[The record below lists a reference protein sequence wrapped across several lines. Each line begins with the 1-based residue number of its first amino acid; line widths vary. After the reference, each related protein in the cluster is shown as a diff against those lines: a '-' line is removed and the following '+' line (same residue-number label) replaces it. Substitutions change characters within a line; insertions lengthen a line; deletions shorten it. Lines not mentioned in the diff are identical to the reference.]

1 MTASDATSMDP
12 DTTTQTPMALDGVRV
27 IDASR
32 ILAAPI
38 ATQTLGDLGADVIK
52 IERPGAGDDI
62 RRWGPPFLKDGDGN
76 DTTESAYYLGT
87 NRNKRSVTLDFTQP
101 EGRAILLELL
111 ETADVF
117 VENYKVGDLARH
129 GLAYDQIKDR
139 FPRLVYASVTGFG
152 QTGPY
157 APRPGYDL
165 LAQAMGGIM
174 SVTGDPAGQPTK
186 VGVAIA
192 DMMTGMHTTSAILA
206 ALRHRDLTGR
216 GQHIDAAL
224 LDTQVSWLMNQAM
237 NYLVGGVVPG
247 RLGNA
252 HPNVAP
258 YEVFASADGFVILGC
273 GADKQFRAFLQV
285 AGREEVADD
294 PRFAD
299 NRSRLA
305 NIDALRSELAAIF
318 ATRTTDDWVAALEAV
333 KVPCGPVNTID
344 RVFADPQVQARGM
357 ATTIQG
363 HALNPEGVPSVAY
376 PLKLSETPA
385 SYRRPP
391 PILGQHTDEVLTG
404 ELGLD
409 PAIVAKLRDAN
420 VI

>member
-1 MTASDATSMDP
+1 MTASDTEPMDA
-12 DTTTQTPMALDGVRV
+12 TPMALDGIRIV
-27 IDASR
+27 DASR
-32 ILAAPI
+32 VLAAPI

-76 DTTESAYYLGT
+76 DTTESAYYLVT

-101 EGRAILLELL
+101 EGQAILLKLL
-111 ETADVF
+111 ESADVF
-117 VENYKVGDLARH
+117 VENYKVGDLARY
-129 GLAYDQIKDR
+129 GLSYDQIKER

-174 SVTGDPAGQPTK
+174 SVTGDPTGQPTK

-192 DMMTGMHTTSAILA
+192 DMMTGMYTTSAILA

-247 RLGNA
+247 RMGNA

-258 YEVFASADGFVILGC
+258 YEVFASSDGFVILGC
-273 GADKQFRAFLQV
+273 GADRQFQAFLKV
-285 AGREEVADD
+285 AERAELAED
-294 PRFAD
+294 PRFVSNAA
-299 NRSRLA
+299 RLA
-305 NIDALRSELAAIF
+305 NIDALRAELAAIF

-333 KVPCGPVNTID
+333 SVPCGPVNTID

-357 ATTIQG
+357 ATTIPG
-363 HALNPEGVPSVAY
+363 HALTPDGVPAVAY

-385 SYRRPP
+385 TYRRPP

-409 PAIVAKLRDAN
+409 ADIVAKLRDAK

>member
-1 MTASDATSMDP
+1 MTDCDAAPMDP
-12 DTTTQTPMALDGVRV
+12 TPTSDTPMALDGIRV

-101 EGRAILLELL
+101 EGRAILFDLL

-192 DMMTGMHTTSAILA
+192 DMMTGMYTTSAILA
-206 ALRHRDLTGR
+206 ALRHRDLTGQ

-224 LDTQVSWLMNQAM
+224 LDTQVTWLMNQAM

-258 YEVFASADGFVILGC
+258 YEVFASADGFLILGC
-273 GADKQFRAFLQV
+273 GADRQFRAFLQV
-285 AGREEVADD
+285 AGHEDLADD
-294 PRFAD
+294 PRFVD

-305 NIDALRSELAAIF
+305 NIDALRTYLAAIF
-318 ATRTTDDWVAALEAV
+318 KTRTTDAWVQALEAV

-357 ATTIQG
+357 ATSIGG
-363 HALNPEGVPSVAY
+363 HALTPDAVPCVAY

-385 SYRRPP
+385 TYRRPP

-404 ELGLD
+404 ELGVD
-409 PAIVAKLRDAN
+409 PATVAKLRDAK

>member
-1 MTASDATSMDP
+1 MTD
-12 DTTTQTPMALDGVRV
+12 TPMALDGIRV

-52 IERPGAGDDI
+52 IERPETGDDI
-62 RRWGPPFLKDGDGN
+62 RRWGPPFLKDADGN
-76 DTTESAYYLGT
+76 ETTESAYYLGT
-87 NRNKRSVTLDFTQP
+87 NRNKRSITLDFTKP
-101 EGRAILLELL
+101 EGREILFQLL
-111 ETADVF
+111 QGADVF

-129 GLAYDQIKDR
+129 GLAYDQIRER
-139 FPRLVYASVTGFG
+139 FPRLVYVSVTGFG

-192 DMMTGMHTTSAILA
+192 DMMTGMYATSAILA
-206 ALRHRDLTGR
+206 ALRHRDATGR

-224 LDTQVSWLMNQAM
+224 LDTQVTWLMNQAM

-258 YEVFASADGFVILGC
+258 YEVFASADGFVIVGC
-273 GADKQFRAFLQV
+273 GSDKQFRTFLRV
-285 AGREEVADD
+285 AGREELADD
-294 PRFAD
+294 PRFAV
-299 NRSRLA
+299 NSARLA
-305 NIDALRSELAAIF
+305 NVEALRQVLGEIV
-318 ATRTTDDWVAALEAV
+318 ATRTTDDWVSALEAV

-357 ATTIQG
+357 ATRIPG
-363 HALNPEGVPSVAY
+363 HPFNPEGVPAVAY

-385 SYRRPP
+385 TYRRPP

-404 ELGLD
+404 DLGLD
-409 PAIVAKLRDAN
+409 PAEVAKLRDGM

>member
-1 MTASDATSMDP
+1 MT
-12 DTTTQTPMALDGVRV
+12 DTPPATPMALDGVRIV
-27 IDASR
+27 DASR

-52 IERPGAGDDI
+52 IERPETGDDI

-76 DTTESAYYLGT
+76 DTSESAYYLGT
-87 NRNKRSVTLDFTQP
+87 NRNKRSITLDFTRA
-101 EGRAILLELL
+101 EGREVLFKLL

-129 GLAYDQIKDR
+129 GLAYDQIRER

-192 DMMTGMHTTSAILA
+192 DMMTGMYTTSAILA

-224 LDTQVSWLMNQAM
+224 LDTQVAWLMNQAM

-258 YEVFASADGFVILGC
+258 YEVFASADGFVIVGC
-273 GADKQFRAFLQV
+273 GSDRQFRAFLTV

-294 PRFAD
+294 PRFVD
-299 NRSRLA
+299 NAARLA
-305 NIDALRSELAAIF
+305 NVEDLRRVLGEIV
-318 ATRTTDDWVAALEAV
+318 ATRATDDWVSALEAV

-357 ATTIQG
+357 AIGIPG
-363 HALNPEGVPSVAY
+363 HALTPDAVPAIAY

-385 SYRRPP
+385 TYRRPP
-391 PILGQHTDEVLTG
+391 PILGQHTEQVLT
-404 ELGLD
+404 EDIGLD
-409 PAIVAKLRDAN
+409 AAAVAKLRQEK

>member
-1 MTASDATSMDP
+1 MTDIDAAPMDP
-12 DTTTQTPMALDGVRV
+12 EPMPDAPMALDGIRV

-62 RRWGPPFLKDGDGN
+62 RRWGPPFLKDADGN

-87 NRNKRSVTLDFTQP
+87 NRNKRSITLDFTQP

-192 DMMTGMHTTSAILA
+192 DMMTGMYTTSAILA

-216 GQHIDAAL
+216 GQQIDAAL

-258 YEVFASADGFVILGC
+258 YEVFASSDGFVILGC
-273 GADKQFRAFLQV
+273 GADRQFRAFLEV
-285 AGREEVADD
+285 AGREELADD
-294 PRFAD
+294 PRFVD

-305 NIDALRSELAAIF
+305 NIEALRAELSAIF
-318 ATRTTDDWVAALEAV
+318 ATRTTDAWVAALEAV

-357 ATTIQG
+357 ATSIPG
-363 HALNPEGVPSVAY
+363 HALTPDAVPAVAY

-385 SYRRPP
+385 TYRRPP
-391 PILGQHTDEVLTG
+391 PILGQHTDEILTD

-409 PAIVAKLRDAN
+409 AAIVAKLRDAK

>member
-1 MTASDATSMDP
+1 MTAPAPAMAP
-12 DTTTQTPMALDGVRV
+12 PATPMALDGIRIV
-27 IDASR
+27 DASR
-32 ILAAPI
+32 VLAAPI

-52 IERPGAGDDI
+52 IERPGTGDDI
-62 RRWGPPFLKDGDGN
+62 RRWGPPFLKDSDGN

-87 NRNKRSVTLDFTQP
+87 NRNKRSITLDFTQP
-101 EGRAILLELL
+101 EGREILFKLLEN
-111 ETADVF
+111 ADVF

-129 GLAYDQIKDR
+129 GLAYDQIRER
-139 FPRLVYASVTGFG
+139 FPRLIYASVTGFG

-174 SVTGDPAGQPTK
+174 SVTGDPTGQPTK

-192 DMMTGMHTTSAILA
+192 DMMTGMYTTSAILA
-206 ALRHRDLTGR
+206 ALRHRDATGR
-216 GQHIDAAL
+216 GQQIDAAL
-224 LDTQVSWLMNQAM
+224 LDTQVAWLMNQAM

-258 YEVFASADGFVILGC
+258 YEVFASADGFVIVGC
-273 GADKQFRAFLQV
+273 GADRQFHAFLQV
-285 AGREEVADD
+285 AGRPELAED
-294 PRFAD
+294 PRFVD
-299 NRSRLA
+299 NSARLA
-305 NIDALRSELAAIF
+305 NIDALRQVMGEIV
-318 ATRTTDDWVAALEAV
+318 ATRTTDAWVSDLEAV

-357 ATTIQG
+357 ATSIPG
-363 HALNPEGVPSVAY
+363 HALNPEGVPAVAY

-385 SYRRPP
+385 TYRRPP

-409 PAIVAKLRDAN
+409 DEAVAKLREAK

>member
-1 MTASDATSMDP
+1 MTDCDAAPMDP
-12 DTTTQTPMALDGVRV
+12 TPTSDTPMALDGIRV

-101 EGRAILLELL
+101 EGRAILFGLL

-192 DMMTGMHTTSAILA
+192 DMMTGMYTTSAILA

-224 LDTQVSWLMNQAM
+224 LDTQVTWLMNQAM

-258 YEVFASADGFVILGC
+258 YEVFASSDGFLILGC
-273 GADKQFRAFLQV
+273 GADRQFRAFLQV
-285 AGREEVADD
+285 AGHEDLADD
-294 PRFAD
+294 PRFVD

-305 NIDALRSELAAIF
+305 NIDALRTYLAAIF
-318 ATRTTDDWVAALEAV
+318 KTRTTDAWVQALEAV

-357 ATTIQG
+357 ATSIGG
-363 HALNPEGVPSVAY
+363 HALTPDAVPCVAY

-385 SYRRPP
+385 TYRRPP

-404 ELGLD
+404 ELGVD
-409 PAIVAKLRDAN
+409 PATVAKLRDAK

>member
-1 MTASDATSMDP
+1 MTDTSP
-12 DTTTQTPMALDGVRV
+12 ATPMALDGIRIV
-27 IDASR
+27 DASR

-52 IERPGAGDDI
+52 IERPETGDDI
-62 RRWGPPFLKDGDGN
+62 RRWGPPFLKDAEGN

-87 NRNKRSVTLDFTQP
+87 NRNKRSITLDFTQA
-101 EGRAILLELL
+101 EGREILFGLL

-129 GLAYDQIKDR
+129 GLAYDQIRER

-192 DMMTGMHTTSAILA
+192 DMMTGMYTTSAILA
-206 ALRHRDLTGR
+206 ALRHRDLTGK

-258 YEVFASADGFVILGC
+258 YEVFASADGFVIVGC
-273 GADKQFRAFLQV
+273 GSDKQFRTFLRV

-294 PRFAD
+294 PRFVD
-299 NRSRLA
+299 NASRLA
-305 NIDALRSELAAIF
+305 NVEALRRVLGEII
-318 ATRTTDDWVAALEAV
+318 ATRTTDDWVTSLEAV

-357 ATTIQG
+357 ATSILG
-363 HALNPEGVPSVAY
+363 HPYNPDGVPAIAY

-385 SYRRPP
+385 TYRRPP
-391 PILGQHTDEVLTG
+391 PILGQHTEEVLTQ

-409 PAIVAKLRDAN
+409 ADTVAKLRDAK

>member
-1 MTASDATSMDP
+1 MT
-12 DTTTQTPMALDGVRV
+12 DTAPTTPMAPTPMALDGIRV

-32 ILAAPI
+32 VLAAPI
-38 ATQTLGDLGADVIK
+38 AAQTLGDLGADVIK

-62 RRWGPPFLKDGDGN
+62 RRWGPPFLKDSDGN

-101 EGRAILLELL
+101 EGRAILLKLL
-111 ETADVF
+111 ENADVF
-117 VENYKVGDLARH
+117 IENYKVGDLARH
-129 GLAYDQIKDR
+129 GLAYDQIRER

-192 DMMTGMHTTSAILA
+192 DMMPGMYPTPAILA
-206 ALRHRDLTGR
+206 ALRHRDATGR
-216 GQHIDAAL
+216 GQQIDAAL
-224 LDTQVSWLMNQAM
+224 LDTQVAWLMNQAM

-258 YEVFASADGFVILGC
+258 YEVFASSDGYVIVGC
-273 GADKQFRAFLQV
+273 GSDRQFRTFLQV
-285 AGREEVADD
+285 AGREELADD
-294 PRFAD
+294 PRFVD
-299 NRSRLA
+299 NQSRIA
-305 NIDALRSELAAIF
+305 NIDALRQVMGEIVAMRA
-318 ATRTTDDWVAALEAV
+318 TDDWVTALEAV

-357 ATTIQG
+357 ATTIPG
-363 HALNPEGVPSVAY
+363 HAFNPDGVPAVAY

-385 SYRRPP
+385 TYRRPP
-391 PILGQHTDEVLTG
+391 PILGQHTDEILTG

-409 PAIVAKLRDAN
+409 AEMVAKLRGAK